1 MVKKISVIA
10 KRVFLTV
17 FALVFLYYVTMVIDT
32 REVMME
38 LKRIENGEISFAWDS
53 EEPLARFSNEPL
65 PRTFPIEM
73 ESKHST
79 YNIRRYF
86 TWCFREKGRIW
97 GTCIDR
103 IEWADGKMHEAK
115 DWYSLVIEKENGKWK
130 VVKCIG
136 EP

>member
-1 MVKKISVIA
+1 MVKRCLAVKQIC
-10 KRVFLTV
+10 
-17 FALVFLYYVTMVIDT
+17 FAVVAVLFLYYVAIVIDT
-32 REVMME
+32 REVMMQ

-73 ESKHST
+73 ESEHST
-79 YNIRRYF
+79 YKIRRYF
-86 TWCFREKGRIW
+86 TWCWGKKGRIW

-103 IEWADGKMHEAK
+103 IEWADGKIHEAK
-115 DWYSLVIEKENGKWK
+115 DWYSLVIEKENGEWK